1 MKYQSTL
8 KSSAKI
14 GRPSRLIGIARK
26 SLAGLTIAALPMA
39 LMISGCSQ
47 GTSASAQ
54 PAQPVAAAQ
63 SIPSP
68 EKVDLRGVEFQP
80 DGRLSAK
87 SKPVLDA
94 AAQLLKTQPD
104 ATRVYIDAYCDPS
117 GGAKLNK
124 MLADERAN
132 AVKAYLVKHGV
143 SSDRLVARGR
153 GATDFVASNSTRE
166 GRKENRRIELVIVR
180 S

>member
-1 MKYQSTL
+1 MEYQSTFEN
-8 KSSAKI
+8 SAKI
-14 GRPSRLIGIARK
+14 GIQSRLVGIARR

-39 LMISGCSQ
+39 LLIGGCSQ
-47 GTSASAQ
+47 STSAPAQ
-54 PAQPVAAAQ
+54 PAQPIAAAQ
-63 SIPSP
+63 PIPSP

-104 ATRVYIDAYCDPS
+104 ARVYINAYCDPT

-132 AVKAYLVKHGV
+132 AVKAYLEKEGV
-143 SSDRLVARGR
+143 AGGRLIARGH
-153 GATDFVASNSTRE
+153 GATNFVASNSTRE